1 MKGGYVILKKKILIA
16 IIAVVIVGGIV
27 AAIASRDSAI
37 EVSVEEVIR
46 GNISSYVEEIG
57 EIKAKEH
64 VNIYSPTSG
73 RVVDLM
79 VDIGDIV
86 KEGDVLVRLDGD
98 DIGRMIEEI
107 DAQRLSVL
115 AQYNEAK
122 KPVDNEV
129 IEKLN
134 IEIRN
139 IEQRIQAAEK
149 ELNDKEVLLEAG
161 AVSRD
166 EYDLALRNLDFEK
179 GNLEKARLDL
189 DQYQK
194 PVSSNIL
201 AQYEAQLKQ
210 LDIQKQGLMDSSKDF
225 TISSSIDGTILFK
238 NLDEG
243 SYLQPGMHILE
254 IGNTDEMY
262 IEADILV
269 GDIVKFEE
277 GSEVVISSDDLALAN
292 IKGQVEK
299 IHPRAFSKISDLG
312 IEQKRIKVEIG
323 IDEIGVAIKPGYE
336 LDVKIITDKS
346 ENTLIVPEKAVF
358 DMAGKDYVF
367 KVVNEK
373 ALLTEVETGIESQ
386 KQIEILKGLGEGE
399 VVILSPDNDI
409 EDGIKVKTNK

>member
-1 MKGGYVILKKKILIA
+1 MKKKIIIV

-57 EIKAKEH
+57 EVKAKEH

>member
-1 MKGGYVILKKKILIA
+1 LKKKILIA

-57 EIKAKEH
+57 EVKAKEH

>member
-1 MKGGYVILKKKILIA
+1 M
-16 IIAVVIVGGIV
+16 
-27 AAIASRDSAI
+27 
-37 EVSVEEVIR
+37 
-46 GNISSYVEEIG
+46 
-57 EIKAKEH
+57 
-64 VNIYSPTSG
+64 
-73 RVVDLM
+73 
-79 VDIGDIV
+79 
-86 KEGDVLVRLDGD
+86 
-98 DIGRMIEEI
+98 
-107 DAQRLSVL
+107 QRLSVL
-115 AQYNEAK
+115 AQHHK

-262 IEADILV
+262 IEVDILV
-269 GDIVKFEE
+269 
-277 GSEVVISSDDLALAN
+277 
-292 IKGQVEK
+292 
-299 IHPRAFSKISDLG
+299 
-312 IEQKRIKVEIG
+312 
-323 IDEIGVAIKPGYE
+323 
-336 LDVKIITDKS
+336 
-346 ENTLIVPEKAVF
+346 
-358 DMAGKDYVF
+358 
-367 KVVNEK
+367 
-373 ALLTEVETGIESQ
+373 
-386 KQIEILKGLGEGE
+386 EIL
-399 VVILSPDNDI
+399 
-409 EDGIKVKTNK
+409 

>member
-1 MKGGYVILKKKILIA
+1 MKKKILIA

-57 EIKAKEH
+57 EVKAKEH

>member
-1 MKGGYVILKKKILIA
+1 MKKKILIA

>member
-1 MKGGYVILKKKILIA
+1 
-16 IIAVVIVGGIV
+16 
-27 AAIASRDSAI
+27 
-37 EVSVEEVIR
+37 
-46 GNISSYVEEIG
+46 
-57 EIKAKEH
+57 
-64 VNIYSPTSG
+64 
-73 RVVDLM
+73 
-79 VDIGDIV
+79 
-86 KEGDVLVRLDGD
+86 
-98 DIGRMIEEI
+98 MIEEI

>member
-1 MKGGYVILKKKILIA
+1 MA
-16 IIAVVIVGGIV
+16 TNTIVTM

-57 EIKAKEH
+57 EVKAKEH